1 MLIKPDFSKRFYLS
15 TDSSSYCIDAVL
27 EQESPEGVLK
37 PLAYFSKK
45 LKDAETRY
53 SAYEREALAVV
64 SAIKH
69 FRCYLW
75 MVEFTIYTD
84 NSAVAS
90 MYNTLDPIGRIS
102 RWIIFLSEFRFEI
115 RYKKAAQLQN
125 NTTKDS
131 MPLLEEIKDALKGK
145 GITNRNKFILVGV
158 EALTRYPFTMTVAD
172 QTSVTV
178 IKYLRQLFS
187 IFGNPNLIKC
197 DNGSCFQSQILKRF
211 LIKECVK
218 IEFNVPH
225 QPEWMGLVERM
236 NRTIR
241 YALSKTCYP
250 DYSQWEEALRQ
261 SVVGIRQRTSASS
274 GYSPHYL
281 MFGVE
286 ATLIHGHELINK
298 ADHNS
303 RDVEL
308 DKNLLA
314 RVEKERQLV
323 SATYVPH
330 FVVGDLVMILD
341 YKIRKKSIRTNEDPR
356 YKGPYEIQ
364 EYLHMTYI
372 K

>member
-1 MLIKPDFSKRFYLS
+1 
-15 TDSSSYCIDAVL
+15 
-27 EQESPEGVLK
+27 
-37 PLAYFSKK
+37 
-45 LKDAETRY
+45 
-53 SAYEREALAVV
+53 
-64 SAIKH
+64 
-69 FRCYLW
+69 
-75 MVEFTIYTD
+75 
-84 NSAVAS
+84 
-90 MYNTLDPIGRIS
+90 MYNTLDSHGRIS
-102 RWIIFLSEFRFEI
+102 RWIMFLSEFRFEI
-115 RYKKAAQLQN
+115 RHKKGKDNAAADFLSRPEFIAAQLQN
-125 NTTKDS
+125 ATTKYS
-131 MPLLEEIKDALKGK
+131 KPSLEQIKDALKGK
-145 GITNRNKFILVGV
+145 GITNSV
-158 EALTRYPFTMTVAD
+158 EALTRYPFTMAVAD

-178 IKYLRQLFS
+178 IKYLCQLFS

-241 YALSKTCYP
+241 YAISKTCYP

-261 SVVGIRQRTSASS
+261 SVVGIRQRTSAST
-274 GYSPHYL
+274 GYSPYYL

-286 ATLIHGHELINK
+286 ATLILGHELINK

-308 DKNLLA
+308 DENLLA
-314 RVEKERQLV
+314 RVENERQSV
-323 SATYVPH
+323 SATCVPH

-341 YKIRKKSIRTNEDPR
+341 YKIRKKSVRTKTDPR

-364 EYLHMTYI
+364 EKITHNLYKVKNEKGKEHTYHI
-372 K
+372 SRLFEYIQRHRDSHLSAGTLYGNVSQANKKDNSL